1 MSGRLTSAPQRAGEL
16 VLKVYEGPRVVAQY
30 TVLRSTEIGRRE
42 TNDPVPYAKIER
54 PQDDRIV
61 LAEMTETNVS
71 RRHLR
76 VEPKGSTHVALRNES
91 SIAHIALPGNRR
103 LAPGETVEVELP
115 IACELGAKVVHLDWR
130 PADDNLRSLGEP
142 TMIPGSGTMLGSGR
156 FPKVSAASLESLD
169 PKSNPAA
176 VLTWIQATMEVFQ
189 SAAGSEDFLKKAV
202 EAASEMVNLD
212 TVAVVLKPATP
223 QPGRWTVAA
232 VWAQGRPVPAS
243 WRPSETILQRV
254 ADMRHTFYHAIPQ
267 RQGIA
272 ASLVG
277 VQSII
282 AAPILDAS
290 GDIVGALYG
299 EGRSQAA
306 RDRERELGASMTELE
321 AKLFELLAYGVATGL
336 ARLKQEQQLVAE
348 RVRFE
353 QFFTPELAREL
364 QSRGDEML
372 ATRDADVTIMFCD
385 IKGFSRVSSR
395 TGMKQAINWVREV
408 LSVISDCVAEHDG
421 VLVDYGGDSLEALW
435 GAPLTT
441 PDHAMLACRA
451 AIAMRRRLPALSEQW
466 QERLGQPTEI
476 SIGINSGLAQVGN
489 IGSRR
494 KFKYGAFGTTVNL
507 ASRIQGAT
515 KHIGAS
521 ILVANSTVQAAK
533 GDFAFRRLAAVR
545 TVNIADPVE
554 LYEMVPDRTPAWDD
568 LRTRYDSAY
577 VLFESGRF
585 IEAMGQLGKL
595 FADFPNDEP
604 TRKLLQRNVAML
616 GAPAGS
622 FDPVWNLD
630 AK

>member
-1 MSGRLTSAPQRAGEL
+1 MPGSPAAGEL
-16 VLKVYEGPRVVAQY
+16 VLKVYEGPRVVAQF
-30 TVLRSTEIGRRE
+30 TLLRSTEIGRRE
-42 TNDPVPYAKIER
+42 THDPVPYAKVQR

-61 LAEMTETNVS
+61 IAEMTETNVS

-103 LAPGETVEVELP
+103 LAPGETLEIELP
-115 IACELGAKVVHLDWR
+115 IACELGAKVVHLEWR
-130 PADDNLRSLGEP
+130 QTDDSLRSLMEP
-142 TMIPGSGTMLGSGR
+142 ALAPGSGTMLGSGR
-156 FPKVSAASLESLD
+156 IPKVSVASLESLD
-169 PKSNPAA
+169 ARTNPAA

-202 EAASEMVNLD
+202 MAASEMVNLD
-212 TVAVVLKPATP
+212 TVAVVLKPTV
-223 QPGRWTVAA
+223 QQSLRWNVAA
-232 VWAQGRPVPAS
+232 VWAQGRAVPDS

-267 RQGIA
+267 RQGLA

-290 GDIVGALYG
+290 GDLIGALYG
-299 EGRSQAA
+299 EGRSSTS
-306 RDRERELGASMTELE
+306 RERNSTNPLSEIE

-336 ARLKQEQQLVAE
+336 ARLAQERKLIAE

-395 TGMKQAINWVREV
+395 TGMKQAIDWVHAV
-408 LSVISDCVAEHDG
+408 LSEISDCVAEHDG

-435 GAPLTT
+435 GAPLST
-441 PDHAMLACRA
+441 PDHALQACRA
-451 AIAMRRRLPALSEQW
+451 AIAMRRRLPALSDVW
-466 QERLGQPTEI
+466 KERLGQPTEI

-515 KHIGAS
+515 KHLGAS
-521 ILVANSTVQAAK
+521 ILASQSTVQAAK

-568 LRTRYDSAY
+568 LRTRYEAAY
-577 VLFESGRF
+577 ALFEKGRF

-595 FADFPNDEP
+595 FADFPNDDP

-616 GAPAGS
+616 GTPPEA

>member
-1 MSGRLTSAPQRAGEL
+1 MSGRVPPPSHRAGEL
-16 VLKVYEGPRVVAQY
+16 VLKVYEGPKVVAQF
-30 TVLRSTEIGRRE
+30 VLLRSAEIGRRE
-42 TNDPVPYAKIER
+42 TNDPVPYAKVER

-76 VEPKGSTHVALRNES
+76 VEPKGPTHVGLRNES

-103 LAPGETVEVELP
+103 LAPGETLEVELP
-115 IACELGAKVVHLDWR
+115 IACELGTKVVHLDWR
-130 PADDNLRSLGEP
+130 QAEDNLRSLSEP

-156 FPKVSAASLESLD
+156 FPKVSAASLEALD
-169 PKSNPAA
+169 PKSNPTE
-176 VLTWIQATMEVFQ
+176 VLTWIQATMDVFQ
-189 SAAGSEDFLKKAV
+189 SAAGSQDFLKKAV

-212 TVAVVLKPATP
+212 TVAVVLKPSTP
-223 QPGRWTVAA
+223 QLGRWNVAA
-232 VWAQGRPVPAS
+232 VWAQGRGVPDS

-282 AAPILDAS
+282 AAPILDAT
-290 GDIVGALYG
+290 GDIIGALYG
-299 EGRSQAA
+299 EGWTQGA
-306 RDRERELGASMTELE
+306 RERERELGASMTEIE

-336 ARLKQEQQLVAE
+336 ARLKQEQKLIAE

-372 ATRDADVTIMFCD
+372 ATRDADVTIMFVD

-395 TGMKQAINWVREV
+395 TGMKQAIEWVHEV
-408 LSVISDCVAEHDG
+408 LSLLSDCVAEHDG

-435 GAPLTT
+435 GAPLST
-441 PDHAMLACRA
+441 PDHAIQACRA
-451 AIAMRRRLPALSEQW
+451 AIAMRRRLPALSDLW
-466 QERLGQPTEI
+466 KDRLGQATEI
-476 SIGINSGLAQVGN
+476 SVGINSGLAQVGN

-515 KHIGAS
+515 KHIGAAM
-521 ILVANSTVQAAK
+521 LAAQSTVQAAK
-533 GDFAFRRLAAVR
+533 GDFAFRRLASVR
-545 TVNIADPVE
+545 TVNISDPVE
-554 LYEMVPDRTPAWDD
+554 LYEMVPERTAEWDD
-568 LRTRYDSAY
+568 LRKRYEQAY
-577 VLFESGRF
+577 SLFENGRF
-585 IEAMGQLGKL
+585 IEAMGLLGKL
-595 FADFPNDEP
+595 FADFPGDEP

-616 GAPAGS
+616 GTPASG

>member
-1 MSGRLTSAPQRAGEL
+1 MSGNGTPGAQAAGEL
-16 VLKVYEGPRVVAQY
+16 VLKVYEGPRVVAQF

-42 TNDPVPYAKIER
+42 THDPVPYAKIER
-54 PQDDRIV
+54 PSDDRIV

-76 VEPKGSTHVALRNES
+76 VEPRGATHVSLRNES

-103 LAPGETVEVELP
+103 LAPGETLEVELP
-115 IACELGAKVVHLDWR
+115 IACELGSKVVHLDWR
-130 PADDNLRSLGEP
+130 PADDNLRSLMEP
-142 TMIPGSGTMLGSGR
+142 TLAPGSGTMLGSGR
-156 FPKVSAASLESLD
+156 IPKVSVANLEAIDS
-169 PKSNPAA
+169 KTNPGA
-176 VLTWIQATMEVFQ
+176 VLAWIQATMEVFQ

-202 EAASEMVNLD
+202 MAAAEMVNLD
-212 TVAVVLKPATP
+212 TVAVVLKPTA
-223 QPGRWTVAA
+223 QQGLRWSVAA
-232 VWAQGRPVPAS
+232 VYPPVADN

-254 ADMRHTFYHAIPQ
+254 ADMRHTFFHAIPQ

-282 AAPILDAS
+282 AAPILDANS
-290 GDIVGALYG
+290 DLIGALYG
-299 EGRSQAA
+299 EGRSKAA
-306 RDRERELGASMTELE
+306 RERELKVAAPLTDIE

-336 ARLKQEQQLVAE
+336 ARLAQERKLIAE

-372 ATRDADVTIMFCD
+372 ATRDADVTVMFCD

-395 TGMKQAINWVREV
+395 TGMKQAIDWVREV
-408 LSVISDCVAEHDG
+408 LSEISDCVAEHDG

-435 GAPLTT
+435 GAPLVT
-441 PDHAMLACRA
+441 PDHALQACRA
-451 AIAMRRRLPALSEQW
+451 AIAMRRRLPALSDAW

-515 KHIGAS
+515 KHLGAS
-521 ILVANSTVQAAK
+521 ILASHSTVQAAK
-533 GDFAFRRLAAVR
+533 GDFAFRRLATVR
-545 TVNIADPVE
+545 TVNIIEPVE
-554 LYEMVPDRTPAWDD
+554 LYEMVPERTPAWDD
-568 LRTRYDSAY
+568 LRKRYELAY
-577 VLFESGRF
+577 SLFERGRF
-585 IEAMGQLGKL
+585 VEAMGHLGKL
-595 FADFPNDEP
+595 FADFPNDDP

-616 GAPAGS
+616 GTPQGS

>member
-1 MSGRLTSAPQRAGEL
+1 MPGSPAAGEL
-16 VLKVYEGPRVVAQY
+16 VLKVYEGPRVVAQF
-30 TVLRSTEIGRRE
+30 TLLRSTEIGRRE
-42 TNDPVPYAKIER
+42 THDPVPYAKVER

-61 LAEMTETNVS
+61 IAEMTETNVS

-103 LAPGETVEVELP
+103 LAPGETLEIELP
-115 IACELGAKVVHLDWR
+115 IACELGAKVVHLEWR
-130 PADDNLRSLGEP
+130 QTDDSLRSLMEP
-142 TMIPGSGTMLGSGR
+142 ALAPGSGTMLGSGR
-156 FPKVSAASLESLD
+156 IPKVSAASLEALD
-169 PKSNPAA
+169 AKSNPAA

-202 EAASEMVNLD
+202 MAASEMVNLD
-212 TVAVVLKPATP
+212 TVAVVLKPTV
-223 QPGRWTVAA
+223 QQSLRWNVAA
-232 VWAQGRPVPAS
+232 VWAQGRAVPDS

-267 RQGIA
+267 RQGLA

-282 AAPILDAS
+282 AAPILDAT
-290 GDIVGALYG
+290 GDLIGALYG
-299 EGRSQAA
+299 EGRSSTS
-306 RDRERELGASMTELE
+306 RERNSANPLSEIE

-336 ARLKQEQQLVAE
+336 ARLAQERKLIAE

-395 TGMKQAINWVREV
+395 TGMKQAIDWVHAV
-408 LSVISDCVAEHDG
+408 LSEISDCVAEHDG

-435 GAPLTT
+435 GAPLST
-441 PDHAMLACRA
+441 PDHALQACRA
-451 AIAMRRRLPALSEQW
+451 AIAMRRRLPALSDVW
-466 QERLGQPTEI
+466 KERLGQPTEI

-515 KHIGAS
+515 KHLGAS
-521 ILVANSTVQAAK
+521 ILASQSTVQAAK

-568 LRTRYDSAY
+568 LRTRYEAAY
-577 VLFESGRF
+577 ALFERGRF

-595 FADFPNDEP
+595 FADFPNDDP

-616 GAPAGS
+616 GTPPEA

>member
-1 MSGRLTSAPQRAGEL
+1 MPGSQSAGEL
-16 VLKVYEGPRVVAQY
+16 VLKVYEGPRVVAQF
-30 TVLRSTEIGRRE
+30 TLLRSTEIGRRE
-42 TNDPVPYAKIER
+42 THDPVPYAKVQR

-61 LAEMTETNVS
+61 IAEMTETNVS

-103 LAPGETVEVELP
+103 LAPGETLEIELP
-115 IACELGAKVVHLDWR
+115 IACELGAKVVHLEWR
-130 PADDNLRSLGEP
+130 QTDDSLRSLMEP
-142 TMIPGSGTMLGSGR
+142 ALAPGSGTMLGSGR
-156 FPKVSAASLESLD
+156 IPKVSVASLESLD
-169 PKSNPAA
+169 ARTNPAA

-202 EAASEMVNLD
+202 MAASEMVNLD
-212 TVAVVLKPATP
+212 TVAVVLKPTV
-223 QPGRWTVAA
+223 QQSLRWNVAA
-232 VWAQGRPVPAS
+232 VWAQGRAVPDS

-267 RQGIA
+267 RQGLA

-290 GDIVGALYG
+290 GDLIGALYG
-299 EGRSQAA
+299 EGRSSTS
-306 RDRERELGASMTELE
+306 RERNSTNPLSEIE

-336 ARLKQEQQLVAE
+336 ARLAQERKLIAE

-395 TGMKQAINWVREV
+395 TGMKQAIDWVHAV
-408 LSVISDCVAEHDG
+408 LSEISDCVAEHDG

-435 GAPLTT
+435 GAPLST
-441 PDHAMLACRA
+441 PDHALQACRA
-451 AIAMRRRLPALSEQW
+451 AIAMRRRLPALSDVW
-466 QERLGQPTEI
+466 KERLGQPTEI

-515 KHIGAS
+515 KHLGAS
-521 ILVANSTVQAAK
+521 ILASQSTVQAAK

-568 LRTRYDSAY
+568 LRTRYEAAY
-577 VLFESGRF
+577 ALFEKGRF

-595 FADFPNDEP
+595 FADFPNDDP

-616 GAPAGS
+616 GTPPEA